1 MDVLREIPQKGE
13 AMIQISRS
21 QLLALTKRLCQAQ
34 YMNILLS
41 SVAYVQNMHFTFTPR
56 DVSEILGIEWS
67 LFEKALIRAHPN
79 IHVGEIPAFIHST
92 RWSELPKLQR
102 VLSGLGRS
110 NDTDDQKT
118 SD

>member
-21 QLLALTKRLCQAQ
+21 RLLALTKRLCQAQ

-67 LFEKALIRAHPN
+67 LFEKALIRAAPKY
-79 IHVGEIPAFIHST
+79 T
-92 RWSELPKLQR
+92 RWGNTRIYSLDTMVRIAEAATRPQR
-102 VLSGLGRS
+102 LRS
-110 NDTDDQKT
+110 LERHG
-118 SD
+118 